1 MTWRG
6 LERPPALVDRH
17 NVHPPAPCQVSGGR
31 HSYGHIGGGERN
43 ALRAE
48 TGVRRRDGYV
58 ISMWSVCRVAR
69 AQGLGPVS
77 LRLTKNRTLTPLTAK
92 GHRLVGQPLRNK
104 LTRNRVQDCVL
115 VALFFDRR
123 PKAGASVGRDPVRK
137 RSRQKH
143 AGIPGSRSPPQ
154 VPDHRSHQD
163 SDGGSA
169 GSARAAGARLHDR
182 CRTRTRR
189 TSARGLQPEHE
200 RSLFCARP

>member
-1 MTWRG
+1 MSI
-6 LERPPALVDRH
+6 RPLPVRSAAAATRMVTL
-17 NVHPPAPCQVSGGR
+17 
-31 HSYGHIGGGERN
+31 GGGERN

-123 PKAGASVGRDPVRK
+123 PKAGASVGRDPV
-137 RSRQKH
+137 
-143 AGIPGSRSPPQ
+143 
-154 VPDHRSHQD
+154 
-163 SDGGSA
+163 
-169 GSARAAGARLHDR
+169 
-182 CRTRTRR
+182 
-189 TSARGLQPEHE
+189 
-200 RSLFCARP
+200 